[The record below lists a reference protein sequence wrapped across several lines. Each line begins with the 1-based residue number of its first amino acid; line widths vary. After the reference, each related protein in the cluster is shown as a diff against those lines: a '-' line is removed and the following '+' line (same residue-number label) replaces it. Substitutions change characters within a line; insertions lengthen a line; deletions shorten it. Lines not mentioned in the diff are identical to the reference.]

1 MSDIDKY
8 IEQLQT
14 KMVAWNHELIELQ
27 AKIDQSEGELGQ
39 ISRQR
44 IEELKS
50 QLDDAQKKIGELTST
65 SGDT

>member
-1 MSDIDKY
+1 MSDIDKF
-8 IEQLQT
+8 IEQLQS

-27 AKIDQSEGELGQ
+27 SRIDQAKGEIGQ

-50 QLDDAQKKIGELTST
+50 QLNDAQKKIGELTT
-65 SGDT
+65 NSGDA